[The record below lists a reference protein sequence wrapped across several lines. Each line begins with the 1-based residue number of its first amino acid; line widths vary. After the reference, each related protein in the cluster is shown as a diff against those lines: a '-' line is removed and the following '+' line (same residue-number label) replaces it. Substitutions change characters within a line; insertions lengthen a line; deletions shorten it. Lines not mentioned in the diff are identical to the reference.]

1 VYSNETVKAFAACHT
16 FCRRRAALVSQ
27 DAKLYLV
34 IAKRF
39 QLVVGGVG
47 EA

>member
-1 VYSNETVKAFAACHT
+1 MPLDAA
-16 FCRRRAALVSQ
+16 AALVSQ

-39 QLVVGGVG
+39 QLVGGGDGG
-47 EA
+47 EHD

>member
-1 VYSNETVKAFAACHT
+1 MPHFAAAA
-16 FCRRRAALVSQ
+16 AALVSQ